1 MSETKYYY
9 PIDFHVLAA
18 DLEQRG
24 IDIAPTRIT
33 WLNVARCIAT
43 HAGEQGREAFHRI
56 AAVWPDY
63 SRHDSELCY
72 DRALRQTG
80 KPMSIQ
86 YLVKACSRHGI
97 NLLSERYRGEG
108 EPVQI
113 NDQQQHKQ
121 EKEIMKTVK
130 PIKQEMMDITLPA
143 GRDMRGRCPLT
154 DLLLNLFPT
163 DRVIKAIDDY
173 LVGFESFD
181 TGRRANSVLFWQVDE
196 DGNILNAKRIYY
208 KFGGHRDK
216 NMPPMLIWSGRPQ
229 CLYGLHRYTPE
240 NRHMPV
246 AIVESEKSAL
256 IMSIA
261 KPEYL
266 WMACGSLNNFNER
279 FLLPVKQAVIT
290 AFPDTDYPSQK
301 GVLKSTSF
309 TLWERA
315 AQRMNRNGW
324 NIKVSSALEDTATIP
339 QRMDKIDIADIIIEQ
354 AIEDFVTR
362 HTHKDEKKEK
372 NGKEEKK

>member
-9 PIDFHVLAA
+9 PIDFDVLAA

-72 DRALRQTG
+72 NRALRQTG
-80 KPMSIQ
+80 HYLSIQ

-108 EPVQI
+108 EPVAI
-113 NDQQQHKQ
+113 NYQPQPNNQQNVT
-121 EKEIMKTVK
+121 MKTVK
-130 PIKQEMMDITLPA
+130 PIKQEMMDVTLPA
-143 GRDMRGRCPLT
+143 GRDIGGRCPLT
-154 DLLLNLFPT
+154 DLLLNLFPR
-163 DRVIKAIDDY
+163 DLVLKAIDEY
-173 LVGFESFD
+173 HVGFESFD
-181 TGRRANSVLFWQVDE
+181 TGRLDRSVLFWQVD
-196 DGNILNAKRIYY
+196 DLGLIHNAKRICYRS
-208 KFGGHRDK
+208 GGHRDK
-216 NMPPMLIWSGRPQ
+216 QVPPMLIWPGKQQ
-229 CLYGLHRYTPE
+229 CLYGLHRYTGE
-240 NRHMPV
+240 NRSKPV

-256 IMSIA
+256 IMSIV
-261 KPEYL
+261 KPQYL
-266 WMACGSLNNFNER
+266 WMATGSLNNFNKQ
-279 FLLPVKQAVIT
+279 FLLPVKQAAIT

-301 GVLKSTSF
+301 GVFKSSAF

-315 AQRMNRNGW
+315 AQQMNRDGW
-324 NIKVSSALEDTATIP
+324 NIKMSSALEDSATIP
-339 QRMDKIDIADIIIEQ
+339 ERMDKIDVADLVIEK
-354 AIEDFVTR
+354 AREDFILR
-362 HTHKDEKKEK
+362 HTRTP
-372 NGKEEKK
+372 